1 MCIKLKKMVVLKFE
15 VDKILN
21 YRYNI
26 GMLNKN
32 SKLICD
38 KLKLIGNLLDEVEEV
53 YENCGRKI
61 DRKEVVEEW
70 DSIVLD
76 FEYLYYVMKKDY
88 KKFDDDGVVL
98 KSISGKGLED

>member
-1 MCIKLKKMVVLKFE
+1 MVNIYFVIVLTQTSQ
-15 VDKILN
+15 
-21 YRYNI
+21 YNI

-53 YENCGRKI
+53 YENCGRRI
-61 DRKEVVEEW
+61 DRKEVVEKW

-76 FEYLYYVMKKDY
+76 FEYLYYMMKKDY

>member
-1 MCIKLKKMVVLKFE
+1 
-15 VDKILN
+15 
-21 YRYNI
+21 
-26 GMLNKN
+26 MLNKN

-53 YENCGRKI
+53 YENCNRKI

-76 FEYLYYVMKKDY
+76 FEYLYYVMKRDY
-88 KKFDDDGVVL
+88 RKFDGDGVVL

>member
-1 MCIKLKKMVVLKFE
+1 MEVLKFE
-15 VDKILN
+15 VDKIRN
-21 YRYNI
+21 SKYNI

-53 YENCGRKI
+53 YEDCNRRI
-61 DRKEVVEEW
+61 DRKEVVEYW

-98 KSISGKGLED
+98 KSISGRGLED

>member
-1 MCIKLKKMVVLKFE
+1 MEVLKFE
-15 VDKILN
+15 VDKIRN
-21 YRYNI
+21 SKYNI

-53 YENCGRKI
+53 YEDCNRRI
-61 DRKEVVEEW
+61 DRKEVVEYW
-70 DSIVLD
+70 DSIILD

-98 KSISGKGLED
+98 KSISGRGLED

>member
-1 MCIKLKKMVVLKFE
+1 MEVLKFE

-61 DRKEVVEEW
+61 DRKEVVEGW

>member
-1 MCIKLKKMVVLKFE
+1 
-15 VDKILN
+15 
-21 YRYNI
+21 
-26 GMLNKN
+26 MLNKN

-53 YENCGRKI
+53 YEDCNRRI
-61 DRKEVVEEW
+61 DRKEVVEYW
-70 DSIVLD
+70 DSIILD

-88 KKFDDDGVVL
+88 KKFDGDGVVL

>member
-1 MCIKLKKMVVLKFE
+1 MVNTNFVIVLTQTSK
-15 VDKILN
+15 
-21 YRYNI
+21 YNI

-38 KLKLIGNLLDEVEEV
+38 KLKQIGSILDEVEEV
-53 YENCGRKI
+53 YEDCGRRI
-61 DRKEVVEEW
+61 DRKEVVEYW
-70 DSIVLD
+70 DSIILD

-98 KSISGKGLED
+98 KSISGKGIKD

>member
-1 MCIKLKKMVVLKFE
+1 MEVLKFE

-53 YENCGRKI
+53 YEDCNRRI
-61 DRKEVVEEW
+61 DRKEVVEYW
-70 DSIVLD
+70 DSIILD

>member
-1 MCIKLKKMVVLKFE
+1 MVNIYFVIVLTQTSQ
-15 VDKILN
+15 
-21 YRYNI
+21 YNI

-53 YENCGRKI
+53 FENCGRRI
-61 DRKEVVEEW
+61 DRKEVVEKW

-76 FEYLYYVMKKDY
+76 FEYLYYMMKKDY